1 MALAENL
8 IKLRKQAGWSQE
20 ALGAQIGVSR
30 QSVSKWESGKSV
42 PDLDK
47 VVKLAEAFGVPTD
60 TLLKGDATAVKA
72 DEIPQTASTEDHAS
86 SKQADNKPVIAL
98 AQAQHYVHTNTTA
111 ARQIAKG
118 VALCVSSAA
127 PMFALM
133 ALFDNQTMA
142 VGLGVIA
149 IMLMVVKGITFFI
162 GANQLQESL
171 DSILLNPFDT
181 DSETQLSLQARLREF
196 APEHQ
201 KQLSIGVGFFVLCV
215 APLMFAVAMG
225 ATSATILLTLIAL
238 LVSISL
244 GLLYVIPASAHQEA
258 LKYILNNGDKDAGKS
273 QDTLLAEK
281 VAGIYWPL
289 VVAVYLGWSFWTMN
303 WGVTW
308 IVFPVAGVAFAALV
322 ALTKVLKKS

>member
-1 MALAENL
+1 MALAQNL

-60 TLLKGDATAVKA
+60 TLLKGEAAAEKPQAIPAAQAQPTAA
-72 DEIPQTASTEDHAS
+72 QAN
-86 SKQADNKPVIAL
+86 SKPTISL
-98 AQAQHYVHTNTTA
+98 SQAQHYVHTKTTA

-118 VALCVSSAA
+118 VALCVCSAA
-127 PMFALM
+127 PMFALL
-133 ALFDNQTMA
+133 ALLDNQTMA
-142 VGLGVIA
+142 VGLGVIV
-149 IMLMVVKGITFFI
+149 IMLMVAKGITFFI
-162 GANQLQESL
+162 AANQMQDSL
-171 DSILLNPFDT
+171 NSELLNPFIT
-181 DSETQLSLQARLREF
+181 DSDTQHSLQTRMREY
-196 APEHQ
+196 APEYQ
-201 KQLSIGVGFFVLCV
+201 KQLSIGIGLFVLCV
-215 APLMFAVAMG
+215 APLMLAVAMSAG
-225 ATSATILLTLIAL
+225 SATIMFTLIAL
-238 LVSISL
+238 LGSIAL
-244 GLLYVIPASAHQEA
+244 GLHYVIPTSAHQEA

-273 QDTLLAEK
+273 PDTLLTEK

-322 ALTKVLKKS
+322 AITKLLKKT

>member
-8 IKLRKQAGWSQE
+8 IKLRKRAGWSQE

-47 VVKLAEAFGVPTD
+47 VMKLAEAFGVPTD
-60 TLLKGDATAVKA
+60 TLLKGDTTSAKA
-72 DEIPQTASTEDHAS
+72 DEVPQTAS
-86 SKQADNKPVIAL
+86 SKQADNKSAITL
-98 AQAQHYVHTNTTA
+98 TQAQHYVHTKTTA

-118 VALCVSSAA
+118 VALCVCSPA
-127 PMFALM
+127 PMFGLM

-171 DSILLNPFDT
+171 DSTLLNPFDT
-181 DSETQLSLQARLREF
+181 DTETQRSLQARLREF

-215 APLMFAVAMG
+215 APLMLAVAMG
-225 ATSATILLTLIAL
+225 ANSATIMLTIIAL
-238 LVSISL
+238 LVSIGI
-244 GLLYVIPASAHQEA
+244 GLHYVIPASAHQEA

-308 IVFPVAGVAFAALV
+308 IIFPVAGVAFAALV